1 MGFGSTIPARSLAVI
16 AEHCNEWCSGHQIRV
31 KTLSGKYVFIS
42 TDPTSPLVKKYGI
55 GVRERVRTPIG
66 LAELR
71 GVANGKLWFTY
82 SDTGYTWFVT
92 RQQIRA
98 GREMGYFDRCTYEL
112 YDLEPVT
119 SVTVPILNQAV
130 PSGMFFDTFFMQ
142 EIMDPA
148 RWPDEID
155 SAIVS
160 HLSKVAD
167 AERLTVWEISCDEVS
182 TRFPVLLW
190 MHSEN
195 HRSFISGS
203 NLVDFR

>member
-1 MGFGSTIPARSLAVI
+1 MILYLCSLGISTLNESFFCLGFGSTIPARSLSVI
-16 AEHCNEWCSGHQIRV
+16 AEHCNEWCSGHQIRI

-42 TDPTSPLVKKYGI
+42 TDPSSPLVKKYGI
-55 GVRERVRTPIG
+55 GVGERVRTPIG

-82 SDTGYTWFVT
+82 TETGYTWFVT

-98 GREMGYFDRCTYEL
+98 GREMGYFERCTYEL
-112 YDLEPVT
+112 YDLQSAT
-119 SVTVPILNQAV
+119 SLTAPIIKQAV

-148 RWPDEID
+148 RWPDEVD

-167 AERLTVWEISCDEVS
+167 AERVTVWEISCDEVS
-182 TRFPVLLW
+182 TCLPVLL
-190 MHSEN
+190 
-195 HRSFISGS
+195 
-203 NLVDFR
+203 